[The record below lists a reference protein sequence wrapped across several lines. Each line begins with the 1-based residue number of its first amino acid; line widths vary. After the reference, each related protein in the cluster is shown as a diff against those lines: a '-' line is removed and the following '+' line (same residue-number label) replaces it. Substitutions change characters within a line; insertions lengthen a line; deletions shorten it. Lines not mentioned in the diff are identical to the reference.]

1 MKLYKKAM
9 ILHFKSMLE
18 YKASFIIAFIS
29 QIFIFFSY
37 YFVIL
42 ALFNKFD
49 NIKGFSL
56 YEVLLCFSII
66 QFGYTVCECFARGI
80 DQFDDLIIQGD
91 FDRLLLRPKNIIL
104 QILCSQ
110 IEFIK
115 MSRLFQSI
123 IIFVIA
129 IINLNINWNIFKLIT
144 LLLMILSSITIFLS
158 IFLLSASYCFITVQG
173 LEFRNLLADGGKHLA
188 QYPIGVFKKGFVYFF
203 TFIIPYGLVNYYP
216 LLYFIGKSDNVIYM
230 LCPILVIVYL
240 LITIKIFKFGIKKYS
255 SVGS

>member
-158 IFLLSASYCFITVQG
+158 IFLL
-173 LEFRNLLADGGKHLA
+173 
-188 QYPIGVFKKGFVYFF
+188 
-203 TFIIPYGLVNYYP
+203 
-216 LLYFIGKSDNVIYM
+216 
-230 LCPILVIVYL
+230 
-240 LITIKIFKFGIKKYS
+240 
-255 SVGS
+255 

>member
-115 MSRLFQSI
+115 MSRLLQSI

-129 IINLNINWNIFKLIT
+129 IVSLNINWNIFKLIT
-144 LLLMILSSITIFLS
+144 LILMILSSITIFLS

-216 LLYFIGKSDNVIYM
+216 LLYFIGKSDNILYM
-230 LCPILVIVYL
+230 LCPVLVIIYL
-240 LITIKIFKFGIKKYS
+240 IITIKIFKFGIKKYS

>member
-115 MSRLFQSI
+115 MSRLLQSI

-129 IINLNINWNIFKLIT
+129 IVNLNINWNIFKLIT
-144 LLLMILSSITIFLS
+144 LILMILSSITIFLS

-216 LLYFIGKSDNVIYM
+216 LLYFIGKSDNILYM
-230 LCPILVIVYL
+230 LCPVLVIIYL
-240 LITIKIFKFGIKKYS
+240 IITIKIFKFGIKKYS